1 MFGCSKA
8 ERRAPLPMKYWLG
21 LILLFAGGSRVSRAQ
36 EPAYFVTYSQVL
48 EEPGSL
54 ELELNNLTASPAG
67 GNAYYSPTLELEYG
81 AKAWWTT
88 EFYVQG
94 QTTANDSSVFTG
106 FRFEN
111 RFRPFPRELTV
122 NPLFYIEYEDI
133 NGADRSVLEV
143 VGNDGAED
151 LTGSNR
157 QAQREVKREVELK
170 LLLSSYARSWNVSEN
185 FIAEK
190 NVRHGEPWEFGYAL
204 GVSRPLA
211 NYATARD
218 CVVCRQNLVAGAEIY
233 GGLGTTD
240 SFGLRDTSHYAGP
253 LLRLD
258 LPGRSSSVAVSPQF
272 GLNGNSVPVLW
283 RFKLSYEIKQARELF
298 AGRAWR

>member
-1 MFGCSKA
+1 MWQWWKA
-8 ERRAPLPMKYWLG
+8 ERRAASLLKYWTC
-21 LILLFAGGSRVSRAQ
+21 LIVLIAGGSRMCPAQ

-54 ELELNNLTASPAG
+54 ELEFNNLAASPTG
-67 GNAYYSPTLELEYG
+67 VNAFYSPTLELEYG
-81 AKAWWTT
+81 VKAWWTS

-94 QTTANDSSVFTG
+94 QSTANDSALFTG

-111 RFRPFPRELTV
+111 RFRPIPRELPV

-133 NGADRSVLEV
+133 NGADRSLLEV
-143 VGNDGAED
+143 VGKDGAAD
-151 LTGSNR
+151 LSGPNR
-157 QAQREVKREVELK
+157 MAKRDVERELELK
-170 LLLSSYARSWNVSEN
+170 LLLSSYVRSWNVSEN

-190 NVRHGEPWEFGYAL
+190 HLHQGEPWEFGYAL

-211 NYATARD
+211 NYASAHE
-218 CVVCRQNLVAGAEIY
+218 CLLCRQSIAAGAEIY
-233 GGLGTTD
+233 RGLGTTD

-258 LPGRSSSVAVSPQF
+258 LPGRAASVAFSPQF

-298 AGRAWR
+298 AERAWR